1 MTASRTPARKPSSP
15 ASRDP
20 YGVALRRPLLAPIL
34 AAVGL
39 GIVTLLTVALFTGS
53 IPFLPTGGGTTTGG
67 GGVVSRPPG
76 ATPKPNVV
84 ETNKEVEFPGSLVY
98 VKAGNLWIQTGSDA
112 KQLTKTGADADPA
125 WSPDGRW
132 IYFVTHKS
140 KRGLYQQ
147 EGRPAYYDLEY
158 PILMQIRPD
167 GTGREELL
175 SGLIDYPGKQEWQ
188 AFILD
193 PDPAPDG
200 KTIALVSDLPDP
212 TDSNVVVQSFDLKT
226 GKLTPV
232 PVPENPPLGH
242 QDPAYSPDGKTLLY
256 VMNARDGARGAPA
269 IWRWLPAKKRF
280 GAVSGPGYVDP
291 AWSPDGRLIAA
302 TRTDGFGTDVVILDA
317 KTGAEIE
324 GVTDDGRSW
333 APTWS
338 PRGDQLVYM
347 HLEGLAVDLRI
358 VELTGTGSKVVVAK
372 IDPLTDFAG
381 LDGASR
387 ATWFVPASELPA
399 ASPSAAASPPV
410 VASPSAVESP
420 AASAAP

>member
-1 MTASRTPARKPSSP
+1 MTVPRTPARKSSSP

-20 YGVALRRPLLAPIL
+20 YGVALRRPILAPVP
-34 AAVGL
+34 AAAGL
-39 GIVTLLTVALFTGS
+39 GISALLTIALFTGS
-53 IPFLPTGGGTTTGG
+53 IPFLPTGGGTAAGG
-67 GGVVSRPPG
+67 GGTVSRPAG
-76 ATPKPNVV
+76 ATPKPDVV
-84 ETNKEVEFPGSLVY
+84 ETNKQVEFPGSLVY
-98 VKAGNLWIQTGSDA
+98 VKAGNLWIQVGTDA
-112 KQLTKTGADADPA
+112 KQLTKTGADTDPA
-125 WSPDGRW
+125 WSHDGEW
-132 IYFVTHKS
+132 IYFITHKS
-140 KRGLYQQ
+140 RRGLYQTD
-147 EGRPAYYDLEY
+147 GRPAYYDLVY
-158 PILMQIRPD
+158 PILMRIRPD

-175 SGLIDYPGKQEWQ
+175 SGLVEYAGKSEWH
-188 AFILD
+188 AFMLD

-212 TDSNVVVQSFDLKT
+212 TDSNVVLQTFNLAT

-280 GAVSGPGYVDP
+280 AVVSGPGYSDP

-302 TRTDGFGTDVVILDA
+302 TRTDSFGTDVVILDA

-324 GVTDDGRSW
+324 GVTNDGRSW

-358 VELTGTGSKVVVAK
+358 VQLAGTGTKVTVTKV
-372 IDPLTDFAG
+372 DPLTDFAG

-399 ASPSAAASPPV
+399 ASPSPAA
-410 VASPSAVESP
+410 SP
-420 AASAAP
+420 AASPADSAAP

>member
-1 MTASRTPARKPSSP
+1 MTASRRPARRPSS
-15 ASRDP
+15 SGERDP
-20 YGVALRRPLLAPIL
+20 YGVSLRRPLLAPIL

-39 GIVTLLTVALFTGS
+39 GVVALLTMALFTGS
-53 IPFLPTGGGTTTGG
+53 IPFLPTGGRTTGG
-67 GGVVSRPPG
+67 GGGGSVARPPG

-84 ETNKEVEFPGSLVY
+84 ETNDEVEFPGSLVY
-98 VKAGNLWIQTGSDA
+98 VKSGNLWVQTGSDA
-112 KQLTKTGADADPA
+112 KQLTKTGADTDPA
-125 WSPDGRW
+125 WSPDGEW

-140 KRGLYQQ
+140 KRGLYQND
-147 EGRPAYYDLEY
+147 GRPAYYDLNY
-158 PILMQIRPD
+158 PILMRIHPD

-175 SGLIDYPGKQEWQ
+175 SGLIDYAGKSQWQ
-188 AFILD
+188 AFMLD

-212 TDSNVVVQSFDLKT
+212 TKSNVVLQTFNLET

-291 AWSPDGRLIAA
+291 AWSPDGKLIAA
-302 TRTDGFGTDVVILDA
+302 TRTDSFGTDVVILDA

-324 GVTDDGRSW
+324 QVTSDNSSW

-338 PRGDQLVYM
+338 PRGDQIVYM
-347 HLEGLAVDLRI
+347 HLDGLAVDLQL
-358 VELTGTGSKVVVAK
+358 VQLTGKGSKVTVEK

-381 LDGASR
+381 LDGESR
-387 ATWFVPASELPA
+387 ATWFVPASELPQPSPSA
-399 ASPSAAASPPV
+399 ASPSP
-410 VASPSAVESP
+410 
-420 AASAAP
+420 SAAP